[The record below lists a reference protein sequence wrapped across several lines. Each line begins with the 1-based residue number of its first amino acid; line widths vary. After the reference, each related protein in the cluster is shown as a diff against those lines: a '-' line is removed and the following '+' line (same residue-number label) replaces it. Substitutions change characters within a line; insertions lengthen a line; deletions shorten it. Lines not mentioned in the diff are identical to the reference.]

1 MPSFYWS
8 LPLSWRWKLCLFLLT
23 TSTASATFSYWDD
36 NLYFPWKAGQCSSL
50 LHQTSFLPYR
60 EFNILAWDSHRSRN
74 RPASCQWLSWQM
86 LNTVSAVVWM
96 EEDISLVGFSLDK
109 LMFCHLRLI
118 QIWLFRIWKHLLN
131 RIYCLFYFIT
141 LCIATLTLTWYILKT
156 VCLWPYIYNMHIF
169 SFSAKHFFYSLK
181 DWN

>member
-131 RIYCLFYFIT
+131 RIYCSVLFYNLMYCHPDFDMIHFENCMFMT
-141 LCIATLTLTWYILKT
+141 IYI
-156 VCLWPYIYNMHIF
+156 
-169 SFSAKHFFYSLK
+169 
-181 DWN
+181 